1 MLMNK
6 KVSVLTVLF
15 VFLATASLLAQNANS
30 VLKPPKGSQV
40 AIVVFEDLQCPDCRR
55 AAPLLEEASKTY
67 NIPIVRHDFPLP
79 FHSWS
84 FDAAL
89 IARYFDKTSK
99 KIGNEF
105 RDYIF
110 EHQPEITPAS
120 LRSFAEKFATDHK
133 LDLPFVVDPK
143 GELAA
148 KITADKNLGIGVG
161 IEHTPTIYVVNSKPQ
176 AKPFMEV
183 EKPDSQLYQLIEAM
197 KNE

>member
-6 KVSVLTVLF
+6 KVSVLTLLF
-15 VFLATASLLAQNANS
+15 VFIATATLLAQTANS
-30 VLKPPKGSQV
+30 VLKPPKGAQV

-99 KIGNEF
+99 KMGNEF

-110 EHQPEITPAS
+110 EHQPEITPAN

-148 KITADKNLGIGVG
+148 KITADKNLGVGVG
-161 IEHTPTIYVVNSKPQ
+161 IEHTPTIYVVSNKTQ
-176 AKPFMEV
+176 GKPFVEV
-183 EKPDSQLYQLIEAM
+183 VDRSKLFELIDTM
-197 KNE
+197 KRE